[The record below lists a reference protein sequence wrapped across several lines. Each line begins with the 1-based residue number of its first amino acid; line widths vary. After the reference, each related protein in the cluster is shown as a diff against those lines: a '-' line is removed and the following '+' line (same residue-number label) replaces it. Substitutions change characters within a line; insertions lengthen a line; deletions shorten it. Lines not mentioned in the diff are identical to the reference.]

1 MATAKAK
8 YLIWFIT
15 LVVIMACVP
24 SVGAPAVP
32 TINPNAIST
41 FIAQT
46 ANAAASSTSAALPS
60 LTPSPTLTS
69 TPRFTDTPEPSA
81 TSTVIFIFNS
91 PTSVI
96 PPTSTSATS
105 DKPYACQ
112 VLSVT
117 PANGTSMNS
126 RTDFDG
132 NWKVKNIGKKNWD
145 KNNVDYVYLSGD
157 KFHKVAGY
165 DLGQTVNVGTTTELI
180 VDMIAPKNSGTY
192 TTNWTLR
199 VGTNNFCTMSLTIVV
214 R

>member
-1 MATAKAK
+1 
-8 YLIWFIT
+8 
-15 LVVIMACVP
+15 
-24 SVGAPAVP
+24 
-32 TINPNAIST
+32 
-41 FIAQT
+41 
-46 ANAAASSTSAALPS
+46 
-60 LTPSPTLTS
+60 
-69 TPRFTDTPEPSA
+69 
-81 TSTVIFIFNS
+81 
-91 PTSVI
+91 
-96 PPTSTSATS
+96 
-105 DKPYACQ
+105 
-112 VLSVT
+112 
-117 PANGTSMNS
+117 MNS